1 MSKVYFT
8 SDLHFGH
15 KNICERVRGMDVEE
29 NIQHMIKTW
38 NSTVTKKD
46 IVYILGD
53 VTMENRKYLD
63 LLKELNG
70 TIYIIGGN
78 HDDRRICKK
87 LHEMGIIVMGCV
99 EHKGFICTHIPVH
112 PKEVAEY
119 RGNIHGHIHKIYHG
133 KEASINELGED
144 YYNVNCELHE
154 YKPVDIDE
162 IIKYF
167 NKRRIRKILQY
178 LQDSGWSDL
187 IDGRWK
193 DNVVV
198 EIKQNFP
205 KITDDV
211 IEEVCKIVI
220 V

>member
-15 KNICERVRGMDVEE
+15 TNLCKAVRNMPEDFSDQLIVE
-29 NIQHMIKTW
+29 NW
-38 NSTVTKKD
+38 NQTVSKRD
-46 IVYILGD
+46 IVYVLGD
-53 VTMENRKYLD
+53 ITMDNPHLYDILSK
-63 LLKELNG
+63 LNG

-78 HDDRRICKK
+78 HDGRKCCKK
-87 LHEMGIIVMGCV
+87 LQELGITVLGCLDY
-99 EHKGFICTHIPVH
+99 KGFICTHIPIH
-112 PKEVAEY
+112 PNEVKEY

-133 KEASINELGED
+133 NPSTINELGED

-167 NKRRIRKILQY
+167 NKRRIAKILQY
-178 LQDSGWSDL
+178 LNECGWSDL

-193 DNVVV
+193 ENVIL
-198 EIKQNFP
+198 EIKNKFP
-205 KITDDV
+205 RLTDDV